1 MTLLIAG
8 TAAETVTQPLKYVLM
23 CFLHHRF
30 PFLPDSAASS
40 PENKWF
46 VIVDRASLLLIHTL
60 SGLYKVQEQSWR
72 LLELHSLKIVSSGI
86 IWVSLQEVELFLCPV
101 PLIVVTLCDFFPP
114 ALRVQE
120 LKHEML
126 FICRFL

>member
-1 MTLLIAG
+1 
-8 TAAETVTQPLKYVLM
+8 M
-23 CFLHHRF
+23 CFPHHRL

-40 PENKWF
+40 PENKWI
-46 VIVDRASLLLIHTL
+46 VIVDRASLLLVHAL

-101 PLIVVTLCDFFPP
+101 PQI
-114 ALRVQE
+114 
-120 LKHEML
+120 LKNWVPS
-126 FICRFL
+126 FIFLPLNC